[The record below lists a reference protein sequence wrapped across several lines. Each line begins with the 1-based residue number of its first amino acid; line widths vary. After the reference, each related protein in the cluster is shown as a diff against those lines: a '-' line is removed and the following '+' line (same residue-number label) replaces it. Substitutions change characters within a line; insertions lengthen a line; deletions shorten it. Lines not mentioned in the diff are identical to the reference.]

1 MRGAR
6 GSPTPSISSL
16 NRYGDQMATRQNEY
30 VKRRW
35 QQLIDDSGG
44 ACAQCHATQD
54 TKPLEF
60 AHLEPTGLNGRSRGK
75 SRRLFNIL
83 KHPDKYVLLCVD
95 CHDDLDGMNRFRQQD
110 YLSHH

>member
-1 MRGAR
+1 
-6 GSPTPSISSL
+6 
-16 NRYGDQMATRQNEY
+16 MANRQNEY

-83 KHPDKYVLLCVD
+83 KHPDKYALLCVD
-95 CHDDLDGMNRFRQQD
+95 CHDDLDGMHRFRQQD
-110 YLSHH
+110 YLSHQ